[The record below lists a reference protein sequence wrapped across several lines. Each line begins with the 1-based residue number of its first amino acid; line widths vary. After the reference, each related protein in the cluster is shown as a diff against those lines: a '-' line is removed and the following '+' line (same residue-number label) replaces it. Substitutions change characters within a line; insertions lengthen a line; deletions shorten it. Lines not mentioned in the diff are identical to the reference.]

1 MRCSQRCCSPR
12 QVQVGSAPVAF
23 LRRALSVQVNEP
35 FTPGTHVVT
44 DRALYAHHG
53 IYVGKGRVVH
63 YAGLCN
69 GLQSG
74 PVEEV
79 SLEQFANGERVL
91 GFAHSSRFFSNAEI
105 VARARSRLG
114 ENMYHILRNN
124 CEHFCEWCVT
134 GRKRSR
140 QIHKWM
146 SLPSRLL
153 RTVFRWGAD
162 ALEVVALAAR
172 LCFYRSTL
180 WDFVRS
186 TGATPVG
193 RRWRADDVEAE
204 DLPPLYRATAR
215 EGSPGEVRAGARQAR
230 STQRRVPSHM
240 HGWE

>member
-1 MRCSQRCCSPR
+1 
-12 QVQVGSAPVAF
+12 
-23 LRRALSVQVNEP
+23 VNEP

-69 GLQSG
+69 GWQSG

-91 GFAHSSRFFSNAEI
+91 AFAHSSRLFSNAGI

-114 ENMYHILRNN
+114 EDMYHILRNN

-140 QIHKWM
+140 QVHKWM

-153 RTVFRWGAD
+153 CTVFRWGVD

-180 WDFVRS
+180 WDFARS

-193 RRWRADDVEAE
+193 PRWRPDDVEAE
-204 DLPPLYRATAR
+204 AYR
-215 EGSPGEVRAGARQAR
+215 R
-230 STQRRVPSHM
+230 SIVQRREKEVPVRFAPGRDKLEAHTAENPRPSGIPM
-240 HGWE
+240 STLCLASVRQPVRGPIEK

>member
-1 MRCSQRCCSPR
+1 MRCSQRSCSPR

-79 SLEQFANGERVL
+79 SLKQFANGERVL
-91 GFAHSSRFFSNAEI
+91 AFAHSSRFFSNAGI

-140 QIHKWM
+140 QVQKWI
-146 SLPSRLL
+146 SFPSRLL
-153 RTVFRWGAD
+153 CTVFRWA
-162 ALEVVALAAR
+162 
-172 LCFYRSTL
+172 SMH
-180 WDFVRS
+180 
-186 TGATPVG
+186 
-193 RRWRADDVEAE
+193 WR
-204 DLPPLYRATAR
+204 
-215 EGSPGEVRAGARQAR
+215 
-230 STQRRVPSHM
+230 
-240 HGWE
+240 